1 MVVSIIGP
9 QGSGKTTLAN
19 KLALKCSG
27 GRKIY
32 YCGFIS
38 SPFQYLKIQDL
49 DSIKRDAVVIID
61 DANAFLMSYNLFE
74 KNSPLRERIIMSRH
88 YRLLLL
94 FIFHSIDDAIKF
106 VYRQSQFIY
115 VSEKYPDIK
124 TLKLQFK
131 ETVGKPGYRFYKA
144 RRY

>member
-1 MVVSIIGP
+1 MIISIIGP
-9 QGSGKTTLAN
+9 QGCGKTTLAN
-19 KLALKCSG
+19 NLATKCSL

-32 YCGFIS
+32 YCGFVN
-38 SPFQYLKIQDL
+38 SPFQYLKFHQL
-49 DSIKRDAVVIID
+49 SEIKRDAVIIID

-74 KNSPLRERIIMSRH
+74 KNSPLRERVIMSRH

-94 FIFHSIDDAIKF
+94 FVFHSIDDAIKF

-115 VSEKYPDIK
+115 VSERYPDYFK
-124 TLKLQFK
+124 LKLQYK
-131 ETVGKPGYRFYKA
+131 EIIGKPGYRFFKH

>member
-1 MVVSIIGP
+1 MIVSIVGP
-9 QGSGKTTLAN
+9 QGSGKTTLSE
-19 KLALKCSG
+19 KLAQKCSL

-32 YCGFIS
+32 YCGFIP

-49 DSIKRDAVVIID
+49 DQIKKDAVIIID

-88 YRLLLL
+88 YRLLLI
-94 FIFHSIDDAIKF
+94 FIFHSIDDTIKF
-106 VYRQSQFIY
+106 VYRQSQFLFI
-115 VSEKYPDIK
+115 SEKYPDIHK
-124 TLKLQFK
+124 LKLKFDDSI
-131 ETVGKPGYRFYKA
+131 GKPGYRFFRS

>member
-1 MVVSIIGP
+1 MVISIVGP

-19 KLALKCSG
+19 KLAGKCSLN
-27 GRKIY
+27 RPIY
-32 YCGFIS
+32 YCGFIN
-38 SPFQYLKIQDL
+38 SPFQYLKFNDL
-49 DSIKRDAVVIID
+49 DKIKSNAVIIID

-88 YRLLLL
+88 YKLLLI

-106 VYRQSQFIY
+106 VYRQSQFVY
-115 VSEKYPDIK
+115 VSEKYPEINK
-124 TLKLQFK
+124 LKLEFK
-131 ETVGKPGYRFYKA
+131 EKIGKSGFSFFKH

>member
-19 KLALKCSG
+19 KLAQKCSM
-27 GRKIY
+27 GRPIY

-49 DSIKRDAVVIID
+49 DKIKNDAVIIID

-88 YRLLLL
+88 YKLLLV

-106 VYRQSQFIY
+106 VYRQSQFVY
-115 VSEKYPDIK
+115 VSEKYPDHDK
-124 TLKLQFK
+124 LKLNYK
-131 ETVGKPGYRFYKA
+131 EFVGKPGYRFFKA